1 MNFVIFYPL
10 QPQTLVTLNSMK
22 IITTNKQLLDFCHP
36 LLISKTPLAIGI
48 DTEFV
53 RERTYWPKLCLIQIT
68 SPLANSG
75 EPVLIDPLVGLD
87 LSPFQELLAASHITK
102 VIHSARQDIEIF
114 WHEWHTLP
122 ISFFDTQLAAM
133 VCGLGDGIGYSTL
146 VNTLFEIELE
156 KDSQYTDWSRRPL
169 TEKQLTYATADV
181 IHLIPAFEFLK
192 DRLTQLNRWEWME
205 DDLTTLLHP
214 LTYEAD
220 PQHAWLRI
228 HSHRHKPQNLAF
240 MQDVCAWREVNTILL
255 NVNRGRLL
263 RDECI
268 LKIGLTLPK
277 TVEELI
283 VLADSQTLTDALAQE
298 LFLIYQAALNKPKES
313 WPDAPKKQILS
324 TATRRRLETLREKL
338 NEVAADLNV
347 PARIIAPK
355 QELIAIAEGRLEGNR
370 LLTGWRYEI
379 FGHMVED
386 IVTNDERS

>member
-1 MNFVIFYPL
+1 
-10 QPQTLVTLNSMK
+10 MK

-36 LLISKTPLAIGI
+36 LLTSKTPLAIGI

-53 RERTYWPKLCLIQIT
+53 RERTYWPQLCLIQIT
-68 SPLANSG
+68 SPLANPG

-87 LSPFQELLAASHITK
+87 LNPFQELLAASHITK

-146 VNTLFEIELE
+146 VHTLFEIELE

-169 TEKQLTYATADV
+169 TEKQLTYAMTDV
-181 IHLIPAFEFLK
+181 IHLLPAFEFLK
-192 DRLTQLNRWEWME
+192 DRLTQLNRWDWME

-214 LTYEAD
+214 LTYEPD

-240 MQDVCAWREVNTILL
+240 MQDVCAWREVNAVLL

-277 TVEELI
+277 TKEELI
-283 VLADSQTLTDALAQE
+283 VLADSQTLTDDLAQE
-298 LFLIYQAALNKPKES
+298 LFLVYQTALNKPKET
-313 WPDAPKKQILS
+313 WPEAPKKHILS
-324 TATRRRLETLREKL
+324 PATRRRLELLREKL
-338 NEVAADLNV
+338 NEVAANLNV

-355 QELIAIAEGRLEGNR
+355 QELIALAEGRLEGNR
-370 LLTGWRYEI
+370 LLNGWRYEV
-379 FGHMVED
+379 FGLLAND
-386 IVTNDERS
+386 IIDSNTTP